1 MRKGAILII
10 SAPSG
15 AGKTTICRRLLAQRK
30 DARYSVSCTTRTP
43 RPGERNGKAYFFL
56 EREEFKRKIS
66 RHEFLEWA
74 MVHEEYYGTPR
85 RYIEET
91 VDAGRNVL
99 LAIDVQGA
107 LAIRRKMPSAVLVF
121 VMPPS
126 IEELRS
132 RLAARRD
139 AHESVAKRL
148 AAARAEIAAA
158 KDYDYVVVNDDL
170 DAAVVQIDS
179 ILTAETLRTSRLDLA
194 RLNPVQ
200 TTAPSRA

>member
-1 MRKGAILII
+1 MP
-10 SAPSG
+10 PSPG
-15 AGKTTICRRLLAQRK
+15 RAQGHALLRLLHH
-30 DARYSVSCTTRTP
+30 ARP

-56 EREEFKRKIS
+56 DREDFKRKIA

-85 RYIEET
+85 RYIEDT
-91 VDAGRNVL
+91 IDSGRNVL

-107 LAIRRKMPSAVLVF
+107 LAIRRKMPTAVLVF

-148 AAARAEIAAA
+148 TAARAEIAAA

-170 DAAVVQIDS
+170 DAAVSQIDS